1 MRCQVLFLFVLFL
14 FVAFSRPSFY
24 RLRGSAKDQR
34 NRDDR
39 KKSTQDN
46 DRRCEIRIL
55 TKFFCEFSVAL
66 QGCEENEAQG
76 FTQLDDRSKVVSIDE
91 AISPSEI
98 APAKQSKKRQI

>member
-1 MRCQVLFLFVLFL
+1 MRCQVLF
-14 FVAFSRPSFY
+14 FSVSYFSP
-24 RLRGSAKDQR
+24 LRFHDLHFTATS
-34 NRDDR
+34 R
-39 KKSTQDN
+39 KTGITGDKGLKISMGGG
-46 DRRCEIRIL
+46 
-55 TKFFCEFSVAL
+55 EFRVAL